1 MQNDRAQSPDA
12 ESIPMPSFL
21 RKHSY
26 TNTYFIFLKA
36 AHGSPSIGFTYIR
49 FYDCEERNEKKQ
61 QQMKKNGKI
70 MELSA
75 HKTTHLS

>member
-1 MQNDRAQSPDA
+1 
-12 ESIPMPSFL
+12 MPSFL

-49 FYDCEERNEKKQ
+49 LYDCEERNEKNNSK
-61 QQMKKNGKI
+61 
-70 MELSA
+70 
-75 HKTTHLS
+75 